1 VTPSYACRP
10 SLYILW
16 ALYLSV
22 KENLGNLAP
31 GFAGGGFSALWRHGN
46 GMMAD
51 GDRAED
57 KQKDERRGRRRGPAQ
72 NISAADPPVGAGAW
86 LCHCECA
93 RKCTSTPRGIPVR
106 HACCQ
111 HCSRF
116 LIQKKEKKEK
126 KKKHCFLEQEPAK
139 CSHFSGV
146 KTCRIGLDWSEA
158 PGAAWHVTATTSM
171 NDDEGSLSSLARTDY
186 YYVVSPSLTDSLSV

>member
-1 VTPSYACRP
+1 MAGDPVCESCHSCVTPSYACRP

-22 KENLGNLAP
+22 KENLGNLAR

-116 LIQKKEKKEK
+116 LIQKRKKSIVSSSK
-126 KKKHCFLEQEPAK
+126 SLQSVHIFQASRHAGL
-139 CSHFSGV
+139 V
-146 KTCRIGLDWSEA
+146 WIG
-158 PGAAWHVTATTSM
+158 
-171 NDDEGSLSSLARTDY
+171 ARRQARRGMLR
-186 YYVVSPSLTDSLSV
+186 PRRR